1 MTSEVNSQDD
11 KECQKSNLNQRGAR
25 QRNDR
30 MVSYGFRTMHP
41 WVKNFGVDSQRN
53 LWQNKDACAICRRIN
68 RQRRKTET
76 DYKSSSF
83 CSSSAQKAS
92 HGRPS
97 CAHASPHGNQALFF
111 QGGAR
116 KNNESSGKV
125 VHLCFLRKITFS
137 PFSTAFMASSL

>member
-1 MTSEVNSQDD
+1 MTSEVNSRDV
-11 KECQKSNLNQRGAR
+11 KECQKSSLNQRGAR
-25 QRNDR
+25 LLKGR
-30 MVSYGFRTMHP
+30 MGFCGFRTTHP

-111 QGGAR
+111 QGSAR
-116 KNNESSGKV
+116 KDAKSSGEII
-125 VHLCFLRKITFS
+125 HLCFLRKITFS